1 MIVAT
6 VAKRCAL
13 LLAACVLILA
23 ADKPAS
29 QKPIFWS
36 RATISE
42 TDGNIAVRANDPRPL
57 DQAIIAIR
65 QKCGWIV
72 DYEDPPY
79 GSNELVDDTDPDW
92 RKTHPEANGV
102 TRVAGGLFITT
113 FSSGDDMSS
122 GSLDEKRALDKVV
135 ADYEASANPGRF
147 TLKTENDNRFSI
159 VGVGAKGDS
168 GDEKAVAPVLDS
180 RISLPVQE
188 RTVSDSIHLIL
199 RVVSEKSEYKVL
211 LGSAPLNLVL
221 QTKTKIGGENLPAR
235 QLLAQ
240 AASATRFPLVWALLY
255 DADTHCYFMNFDVA
269 MEATGDGSGTPHL
282 KPIPKR

>member
-147 TLKTENDNRFSI
+147 TLKTEPRARKMIAHRWVEGKRES
-159 VGVGAKGDS
+159 S
-168 GDEKAVAPVLDS
+168 P
-180 RISLPVQE
+180 
-188 RTVSDSIHLIL
+188 
-199 RVVSEKSEYKVL
+199 
-211 LGSAPLNLVL
+211 LG
-221 QTKTKIGGENLPAR
+221 
-235 QLLAQ
+235 
-240 AASATRFPLVWALLY
+240 
-255 DADTHCYFMNFDVA
+255 
-269 MEATGDGSGTPHL
+269 
-282 KPIPKR
+282 